1 MMQVRKAK
9 FEDAEQIANIHIES
23 WKSTYKDLI
32 DEQDLSN
39 ITLENRIALW
49 ETILKAPVNG
59 QIALVIENEHSEL
72 VGFISG
78 GKERTKKYNYDGEI
92 YAVYLLDRY
101 QRKGYGSRLLQR
113 FAEEMHKH
121 EYHSLLVWILTR
133 NPSADFY
140 RKFGAAPVE
149 AEEVTIGQGTYEET
163 AYGWENLSEL
173 VSQFKIS

>member
-1 MMQVRKAK
+1 MVQVREAR

-32 DEQDLSN
+32 DEQDMSN

-49 ETILKAPVNG
+49 ETILKSPVNG
-59 QIALVIENEHSEL
+59 QIALVIENDEGEL

-78 GKERTKKYNYDGEI
+78 GKERTKNYNYDGEI
-92 YAVYLLDRY
+92 YAVYLLDSY
-101 QRKGYGSRLLQR
+101 QRKGYGSKLLQR
-113 FAEEMHKH
+113 FGEEMKNSGY
-121 EYHSLLVWILTR
+121 ESLLVWILTR
-133 NPSADFY
+133 NPSTDFY

-163 AYGWENLSEL
+163 AYGWEDLSEL
-173 VSQFKIS
+173 LNQF